1 MPAAALRN
9 DEAASLAALHALQV
23 LDGPPHV
30 EFDALT
36 QAAALLCDVPIS
48 LVSLMDADRQW
59 FLSNQG
65 LPSITQTPR
74 DLAFCAHAVLGAELL
89 EVPDATQDPR
99 FADNALVT
107 GEPDIRFYA
116 GAPVRLS
123 NGACVGTLC
132 VIDRQ
137 PRELDQRQRQVLQHL
152 ALAVSHALEGR
163 LAVNT
168 ANRAVQAL
176 AASESR
182 FRSLCESSPLGV
194 FATDPTGACTYTNP
208 RWEQIFGLTAKA
220 ALGAG
225 WTSTLHPLHRDHVLS
240 TWARCA
246 AQGDECNLAF
256 RIQRPDGSV
265 REVHSRA
272 RAVTGDDGSVL
283 GHVGSV
289 DDVTDRHR
297 IEGFLERTGRVAGVG
312 GWEVDLRT
320 QVTTWSEQTRRIH
333 EVPPTYQ
340 PDLASAI
347 EFYAEESRPEL
358 AAAVQACIEQGKSF
372 DLELPFVTARGRRI
386 WVRAQGDVLFE
397 GGRAMLLTGTLQDV
411 TEQRRRWLDLQQEQ
425 ALRGELEQ
433 QMQQTQRLLRERG
446 EMLDVMAHEVR
457 QPLNNASAAM
467 QGAVRA
473 LAELGDHAATP
484 RLQRA
489 QSVLA
494 QVLGSIDNTLAVAAL
509 LARPDPIERLDV
521 EVDTLLQVAL
531 ADLPQ
536 PQRARIVIDRA
547 TLTRTAS
554 MDLSL
559 MRLALRN
566 LLTNALKFSSV
577 GSPVVLHVADCDEP
591 LALLIDVAN
600 QGEPIASERVP
611 GLFERGSR
619 PAPAR
624 AGQGMGLGLYIV
636 RRVME
641 LHGGSAQLV
650 ANDAGGVVLRLVLS
664 QPMGD

>member
-1 MPAAALRN
+1 MPAAALRR
-9 DEAASLAALHALQV
+9 DEAASLAALHALNV

-36 QAAALLCDVPIS
+36 QAAALVCGVPIS
-48 LVSLMDADRQW
+48 LVSLIDADRQW
-59 FLSNQG
+59 FLSNHG
-65 LPSITQTPR
+65 LFGITQTSR
-74 DLAFCAHAVLGAELL
+74 DLAFCAHAILGDDLL

-107 GEPDIRFYA
+107 GEPGIRFYA

-137 PRELDQRQRQVLQHL
+137 PRELDQRQRQVLRRL
-152 ALAVSHALEGR
+152 AMAVSHALEGR
-163 LAVNT
+163 LAVDT

-225 WTSTLHPLHRDHVLS
+225 WTSTLHPIDRDHVFS
-240 TWARCA
+240 TWARCV

-358 AAAVQACIEQGKSF
+358 AAAVQAGIDQGKPW

-386 WVRAQGDVLFE
+386 WVRAQGDALLE
-397 GGRAMLLTGTLQDV
+397 GGRAVLLTGTLQDV

-489 QSVLA
+489 QAVLA

-509 LARPDPIERLDV
+509 LARPGPIERLDV
-521 EVDTLLQVAL
+521 DIETLLQVAL

-536 PQRARIVIDRA
+536 PERARFVIERA
-547 TLTRTAS
+547 TGTRTAS

-566 LLTNALKFSSV
+566 LLTNALKFSSAE
-577 GSPVVLHVADCDEP
+577 SPIVLRVADCDEP

-600 QGEPIASERVP
+600 QGEPIASERVA

-619 PAPAR
+619 AAPAR

-650 ANDAGGVVLRLVLS
+650 ANDAGGVALRLVLS

>member
-1 MPAAALRN
+1 
-9 DEAASLAALHALQV
+9 
-23 LDGPPHV
+23 
-30 EFDALT
+30 
-36 QAAALLCDVPIS
+36 
-48 LVSLMDADRQW
+48 
-59 FLSNQG
+59 
-65 LPSITQTPR
+65 
-74 DLAFCAHAVLGAELL
+74 
-89 EVPDATQDPR
+89 
-99 FADNALVT
+99 
-107 GEPDIRFYA
+107 
-116 GAPVRLS
+116 
-123 NGACVGTLC
+123 
-132 VIDRQ
+132 
-137 PRELDQRQRQVLQHL
+137 L

-163 LAVNT
+163 LAVGT

-182 FRSLCESSPLGV
+182 FRSLCESSPLGIY
-194 FATDPTGACTYTNP
+194 ATDPTGACTYTNP

-220 ALGAG
+220 ALGPG
-225 WTSTLHPLHRDHVLS
+225 WTSTLHPLDRDHVLS

-246 AQGDECNLAF
+246 AQGDEFNLAF

-265 REVHSRA
+265 RDVHA
-272 RAVTGDDGSVL
+272 RALAVTADDGSVL

-289 DDVTDRHR
+289 NDVTDRHR

-312 GWEVDLRT
+312 GWEVDLRS
-320 QVTTWSEQTRRIH
+320 QVATWSEQTRRIH
-333 EVPPTYQ
+333 EVPPTYE
-340 PDLASAI
+340 PNLASAI
-347 EFYAEESRPEL
+347 EFYAEESRPVL
-358 AAAVQACIEQGKSF
+358 AAAVQAGIEQGKSW
-372 DLELPFVTARGRRI
+372 DLELPLVTARGRRI

-397 GGRAMLLTGTLQDV
+397 GGRAVLLTGTLQDI

-425 ALRGELEQ
+425 ALRGELVQ
-433 QMQQTQRLLRERG
+433 QMEQTQRLLRERG

-473 LAELGDHAATP
+473 LAELGDHVATP

-509 LARPDPIERLDV
+509 LARPGPIERLDV
-521 EVDTLLQVAL
+521 DVETLLQVAL

-536 PQRARIVIDRA
+536 PQRARFVIERA
-547 TLTRTAS
+547 TLTRTVS

-566 LLTNALKFSSV
+566 LLTNALKFSLA
-577 GSPVVLHVADCDEP
+577 GSPIVLRVADCDEP

-600 QGEPIASERVP
+600 QGEPIVSERVA

-650 ANDAGGVVLRLVLS
+650 ANDAGGVVLRLVVA